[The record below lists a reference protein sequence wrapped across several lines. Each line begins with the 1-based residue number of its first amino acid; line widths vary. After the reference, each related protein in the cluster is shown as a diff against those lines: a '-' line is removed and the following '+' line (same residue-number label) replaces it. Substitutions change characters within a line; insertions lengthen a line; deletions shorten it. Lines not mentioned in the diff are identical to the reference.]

1 LAEIDGIIFLH
12 GGIQPDLAKTKLD
25 AMNSRIHA
33 EIKEFDTLKKSL
45 QNQKL
50 ILPFFNLQ
58 EILGVLQAEL
68 IAERKSHAPADEERQ
83 AKITEF
89 LKFQD
94 WMSVREDGPLWF
106 RGYDQWSEEVGAPQ
120 VRKLLEAYKA
130 AHIVVGHT
138 VQKTGRIRPR
148 FSNQVFLIDT
158 GMLSTYYP
166 GGRPSALAICG
177 GPKFIAVYLDQQTV
191 LLDSAASSQ
200 HIEGHGEQPAAGKG
214 SAVSEAPTSSPVD
227 RACSATAAAPQ

>member
-1 LAEIDGIIFLH
+1 M
-12 GGIQPDLAKTKLD
+12 K
-25 AMNSRIHA
+25 SRIHA
-33 EIKEFDTLKKSL
+33 EIKEFDDLKQSL

-58 EILGVLQAEL
+58 EILSVLQAEV

-83 AKITEF
+83 AKIVEF
-89 LKFQD
+89 LKFQN
-94 WMSVREDGPLWF
+94 WLSVREDGPLWF
-106 RGYDQWSEEVGAPQ
+106 RGYDQLSEEVGAPQ
-120 VRKLLEAYKA
+120 VSKLLEAYKD

-148 FSNQVFLIDT
+148 FGNQVFLIDT

-191 LLDSAASSQ
+191 LLNSAASSP
-200 HIEGHGEQPAAGKG
+200 HIEGHGEQQAGKG
-214 SAVSEAPTSSPVD
+214 TAVSEALTSSPVD
-227 RACSATAAAPQ
+227 RICSATAAAPQ